1 MHLAKPVGIIVCLV
15 IGLGIVFF
23 GSAVQNDWLFRI
35 TTLTMLAV
43 SWNLMANAGLV
54 SLGHS
59 AFWGIG
65 SYATVLS
72 MNAFGL
78 PYGVGFV
85 PAIIAGALLGAF
97 LAAATGRLRGIFFAI
112 STLALS
118 EGLRVLALMLPE
130 LTGGAAG
137 VFLKN
142 TLRPPQWALYF
153 TGFAGAVFCIAIAYA
168 LSRSRFHY
176 ACRGMRSNEQAVQM
190 LGVDPGQYRLGVM
203 AISGAMASC
212 AGATYAS
219 YGGYLEPEL
228 AFSLH
233 FTIMSQIAAILGGI
247 HTLAG
252 PVVGSIAIIAISE
265 VTRTWAGT
273 REGWS
278 LLIYGLMLV
287 LCIMF
292 MRQGIIGTFRD
303 LTAWRRKPAPLGGAP
318 SEAISGDTAA
328 RPAP

>member
-1 MHLAKPVGIIVCLV
+1 MDFARIVAAILCVAIALGIIL
-15 IGLGIVFF
+15 F
-23 GSAVQNDWLFRI
+23 GSAVHNDWLFRV

-59 AFWGIG
+59 AFWGVG

-72 MNAFGL
+72 MNVFNIPFGL
-78 PYGVGFV
+78 GFI

-118 EGLRVLALMLPE
+118 EGLRVLALMVPE
-130 LTGGAAG
+130 VTGGAAG
-137 VFLKN
+137 LFLKN
-142 TLRPPQWALYF
+142 ELRPPQWLLYGSGLF
-153 TGFAGAVFCIAIAYA
+153 GAVLCVGIAYL

-176 ACRGMRSNEQAVQM
+176 ACRGMRSNESVVQM
-190 LGVDPGQYRLGVM
+190 LGVDPRRYRMGVM
-203 AISGAMASC
+203 VISGAMASC
-212 AGATYAS
+212 AGAINAI

-233 FTIMSQIAAILGGI
+233 FTILSQIAPILGGI

-252 PVVGSIAIIAISE
+252 PVVGAVAIVFISE
-265 VTRTWAGT
+265 ITRVWLGT

-278 LLIYGLMLV
+278 LLIYGGILV
-287 LCIMF
+287 VCILF
-292 MRQGIIGTFRD
+292 MRQGILGAWRSLVKRAGEWRGGKRRD
-303 LTAWRRKPAPLGGAP
+303 LV
-318 SEAISGDTAA
+318 SGD
-328 RPAP
+328 PAVGSVP